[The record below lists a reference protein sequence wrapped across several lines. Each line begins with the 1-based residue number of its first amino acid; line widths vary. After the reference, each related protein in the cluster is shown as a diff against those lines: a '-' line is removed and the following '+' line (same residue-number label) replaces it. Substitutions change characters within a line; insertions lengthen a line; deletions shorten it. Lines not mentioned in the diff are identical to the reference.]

1 MQSGFKETNR
11 NRQDSCNTPA
21 LYCYEFVVLLKGSV
35 TWNKLARA
43 QILVKHDNALN
54 KTVLNRDN
62 PTYFVLKYV
71 NSVPYCSILL
81 LVTRKFLFVK
91 FEENKTEKLR

>member
-1 MQSGFKETNR
+1 M
-11 NRQDSCNTPA
+11 
-21 LYCYEFVVLLKGSV
+21 
-35 TWNKLARA
+35 TWNKLGRA